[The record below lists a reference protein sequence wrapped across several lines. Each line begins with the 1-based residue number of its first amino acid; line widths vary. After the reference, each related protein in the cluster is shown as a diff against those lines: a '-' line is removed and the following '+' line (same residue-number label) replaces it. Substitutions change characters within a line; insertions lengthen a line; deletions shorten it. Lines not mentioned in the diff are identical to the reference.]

1 MNPIYQQ
8 PYGWGYN
15 PMMLQAQQ
23 QKLAELEQQ
32 YPQFGQQNPSP
43 QTNFQPQM
51 NGMNQNFVKCRA
63 VTSIDEAKASMI
75 DLDGSINV
83 FTDIGNK
90 KIYTKQINLDGTAS
104 LKTYILQEEQPH
116 QAHPVENTEPVPNYV
131 RQDELE
137 AICRGFNKQINELR
151 EDLEFYESLLEER
164 SKEPEKPKSSTK
176 QAGGK
181 K

>member
-1 MNPIYQQ
+1 MNPNIY
-8 PYGWGYN
+8 GYN
-15 PMMLQAQQ
+15 PMMMQAQQ
-23 QKLAELEQQ
+23 QRLAEYEAQ
-32 YPQFGQQNPSP
+32 YPQFAQMPQYQPQQN
-43 QTNFQPQM
+43 FI
-51 NGMNQNFVKCRA
+51 KCRA

-104 LKTYILQEEQPH
+104 LKTYILQEEQPP
-116 QAHPVENTEPVPNYV
+116 QAHPVETTEPVPNYV